1 LCRPKGLLA
10 KGKIKGKRNSEFSFS
25 EGLTLPSLSLCRP
38 KGLLAKGKIKGKR
51 NSGFSFPEGLTPP
64 SLLLCR
70 PTGFKVSEL
79 SQPSKPSQPSKLSK
93 PSKLSQ
99 PSQPPQPYFLHS
111 FLTKSLSFFAW
122 FENSGAVRW
131 KTGFMNT

>member
-1 LCRPKGLLA
+1 
-10 KGKIKGKRNSEFSFS
+10 
-25 EGLTLPSLSLCRP
+25 
-38 KGLLAKGKIKGKR
+38 AKGKIKGKR

-64 SLLLCR
+64 SLSLCR

-79 SQPSKPSQPSKLSK
+79 SQPSKPSQPSKLSQPSK
-93 PSKLSQ
+93 PSKLS
-99 PSQPPQPYFLHS
+99 QPYFLHS

-122 FENSGAVRW
+122 SENSGAVRW

>member
-1 LCRPKGLLA
+1 MNNISRCL
-10 KGKIKGKRNSEFSFS
+10 KISLQSQKDRFRVKTSPRLNREFS
-25 EGLTLPSLSLCRP
+25 EGLTPPSLSLCRP

-70 PTGFKVSEL
+70 PTGFKVSE
-79 SQPSKPSQPSKLSK
+79 PSKPSQPTQPSK
-93 PSKLSQ
+93 PSKLSQPSQ

-122 FENSGAVRW
+122 
-131 KTGFMNT
+131 

>member
-1 LCRPKGLLA
+1 
-10 KGKIKGKRNSEFSFS
+10 
-25 EGLTLPSLSLCRP
+25 
-38 KGLLAKGKIKGKR
+38 AKGKIKGKR

-64 SLLLCR
+64 SLSLCR

-93 PSKLSQ
+93 PSKPSQ

-122 FENSGAVRW
+122 SENSGAVRW